1 MIIHQ
6 DIYIK
11 GQILLRMNK
20 IELLAPAKDLN
31 KAKIA
36 IMYGADAVYVGGK
49 FYSLRSRASNFDLD
63 DLKQLVDFAKPY
75 GAKIFVTVNIVFHDD
90 DYFGIREYL
99 KYLESIGVSAV
110 IVSSMALIPIIK
122 KETPKL
128 ECHISTQLSSMN
140 SSAVNTLKEF
150 GADRIVLAREAGMD
164 EIEKISSQT
173 DVPLEV
179 FIHGGMCSNYSG
191 RCVLSNRMTLR
202 DANRGGCAHSC
213 RWKYHL
219 FDSDEIISNPNCLM
233 SMSSK
238 DLRASAYIQRMIKAN
253 IASLKIEGRMK
264 SEYYIGQVVKTYRK
278 MIDEIYEK
286 GSLDEDR
293 LNYYDNEL
301 SKAENRPSD
310 DGFLSGDCDN
320 SKHLY
325 GINGAGV
332 SHDYVAY
339 VHNYDELKSIA
350 EIEVKNIF
358 KKDDVIEVFGP
369 DIDNKQFKIENMFD
383 QDWNEVTLAN
393 KPTQILYVR
402 IPFKV
407 KNADMFRKVSIS

>member
-1 MIIHQ
+1 
-6 DIYIK
+6 
-11 GQILLRMNK
+11 MNK